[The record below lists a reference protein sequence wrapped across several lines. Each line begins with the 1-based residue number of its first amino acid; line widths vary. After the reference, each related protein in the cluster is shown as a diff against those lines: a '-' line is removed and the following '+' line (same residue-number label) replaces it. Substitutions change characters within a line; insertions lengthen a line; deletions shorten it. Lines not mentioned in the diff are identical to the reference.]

1 MIIEKIESYGKDVL
15 FFLTLTWKVLLYK
28 YEN

>member
-1 MIIEKIESYGKDVL
+1 MTEKIAHYGKDVL